1 MRTELAEALDK
12 CLARLREGDSIDGC
26 IRDHR
31 ELGSELGTLLD
42 TASLVSNAPRVTA
55 SRKFREESRARVI
68 ARIRERQVKARMS
81 NIHGKWVMSR
91 AVERWGDAVLRVFSG
106 RNLVVIP
113 VTLLVLLAIGTGLFV
128 AAILTTSA
136 PQSTLVSNCTLS
148 VLSGQVEV
156 QRQGSSDWE
165 RAGDGVILEAGSR
178 VRTSSDSHALL
189 TFFEGSSIKLEAG
202 TELEIEQVRS
212 VAGRGAEIVIKQ
224 WLGKTWSRVV
234 ERVGPTSRY
243 EIETPSVHALV
254 RGTLFETIVDETA
267 ATIIRTIEGV
277 VSVVAQDE
285 EVQVSEGH
293 EVRVELGAAP
303 PQPRRIAVESELV
316 ITVTGPAVAS
326 VCDPTGSS
334 TGYLPDG
341 IEFNQISGSRSTLA
355 EDAQVIEIAEP
366 MAGQYKL
373 VLRCIADGTSQVI
386 FQAFSG
392 GETVFMHTST
402 YEVEDGSE
410 WLLKF
415 DVDIDD
421 GCLTG
426 VTVGSVKPLEGQA
439 PEKIVIV
446 KTQGDSQQTVETPFV
461 TPVQPYA
468 STAGY
473 NLEVK
478 GSTGGIVTEPGVGT
492 FFFEAGKSVRIS
504 ARPDKGWEFDSWIGE
519 VADPSAPTTTVT
531 MNKDQ
536 VVTPRFAKTCI
547 LVILKNGGGSVTSP
561 GEGVFC
567 YRTGATAELSA
578 KADAGWRFD
587 RWIGN
592 VADPFSPTTTVT
604 MSESE
609 VVTANFVAVR

>member
-1 MRTELAEALDK
+1 MRSELAEVLDK
-12 CLARLREGDSIDGC
+12 CLSRLKEGDSIDAC
-26 IRDHR
+26 LHDHPD
-31 ELGSELGTLLD
+31 LSSELGELLD
-42 TASLVSNAPRVTA
+42 TASLVSSVPRVTP
-55 SRKFREESRARVI
+55 SCRFREESRARVI
-68 ARIRERQVKARMS
+68 ARIRERQVRARMS

-128 AAILTTSA
+128 AAVLTSSA
-136 PQSTLVSNCTLS
+136 PQSTLVSSCTLS
-148 VLSGQVEV
+148 ILSGEVAV

-178 VRTSSDSHALL
+178 VRTSADSYALL

-202 TELEIEQVRS
+202 TELEIQHVRS
-212 VAGRGAEIVIKQ
+212 FAGGGAEIVMKQ

-234 ERVGPTSRY
+234 KRAAPTSRY

-267 ATIIRTIEGV
+267 ATTIRTIEGV

-285 EVQVSEGH
+285 EVRVSEGH

-303 PQPRRIAVESELV
+303 PQPRQVAVGSKLI
-316 ITVTGPAVAS
+316 ITVTGPAAAS

-341 IEFNQISGSRSTLA
+341 VEFNQISRSRSTLA

-366 MAGQYKL
+366 VAGQYNL
-373 VLRCIADGTSQVI
+373 VLRCVAEGTSQVI
-386 FQAFSG
+386 LQAFSG
-392 GETVFMHTST
+392 GEIVFTHTST
-402 YEVEDGSE
+402 YEVGDGGE

-415 DVDIDD
+415 NVNIDD
-421 GCLTG
+421 GRLTG
-426 VTVGSVKPLEGQA
+426 VTMDGIEPLEGRA

-446 KTQGDSQQTVETPFV
+446 NARDDSQQTVETPFA
-461 TPVQPYA
+461 TPVQPYPSA
-468 STAGY
+468 AGY
-473 NLEVK
+473 TLEVK

-492 FFFEAGKSVRIS
+492 FFFEAGKSVVIS

-519 VADPSAPTTTVT
+519 VADPAAQTTTVI

-536 VVTPRFAKTCI
+536 VVTPRFVKTCI
-547 LVILKNGGGSVTSP
+547 LVVLNSGGGSVTKP

-567 YRTGATAELSA
+567 YRTGTVVELGA
-578 KADAGWRFD
+578 QADVGWRFD
-587 RWIGN
+587 RWTGN
-592 VADPFSPTTTVT
+592 VEDPFSPITRIT
-604 MSESE
+604 MNESGI
-609 VVTANFVAVR
+609 VTANFVAVP